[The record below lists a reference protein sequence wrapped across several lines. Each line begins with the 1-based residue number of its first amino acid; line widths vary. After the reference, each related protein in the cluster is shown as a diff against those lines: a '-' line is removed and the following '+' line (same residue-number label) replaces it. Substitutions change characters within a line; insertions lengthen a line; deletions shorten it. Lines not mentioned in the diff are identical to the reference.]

1 MTLFCPS
8 RACIVGVPLLLA
20 LLLAG
25 CETMPSMPEPE
36 PHPAHPALPSDSPL
50 RQAFGNIRMDP
61 VVRYRDQQEF
71 ARGEGFRDVVVA
83 VLTEARAFDP
93 QREGRYRLDLL
104 LEEVDEPAFGAV
116 MTVRVRSRFTIVDPD
131 GVQEVFIGS
140 YDSVGTATMRE
151 AVDGATRRTLALER
165 AIRDTAGDFIAD
177 LEDLGFPSDMRA
189 DEGPVRVQPA
199 PRRAPIVPDAE

>member
-1 MTLFCPS
+1 MTLLRPS
-8 RACIVGVPLLLA
+8 RACIVAFPLLLA

-36 PHPAHPALPSDSPL
+36 PHPALPSDSPL
-50 RQAFGNIRMDP
+50 RQVFGNIRMDP

-71 ARGEGFRDVVVA
+71 ARGEGFRDVVVS
-83 VLTEARAFDP
+83 VLREARAYDP
-93 QREGRYRLDLL
+93 EREGRYRLDLL
-104 LEEVDEPAFGAV
+104 LEDVDDPAFGAV

-140 YDSVGTATMRE
+140 YDSVGTASMRE

-165 AIRDTAGDFIAD
+165 AIRDTTADFIAD
-177 LEDLGFPSDMRA
+177 LEDLGFPSDIRD

-199 PRRAPIVPDAE
+199 PRRAPIVPEAD